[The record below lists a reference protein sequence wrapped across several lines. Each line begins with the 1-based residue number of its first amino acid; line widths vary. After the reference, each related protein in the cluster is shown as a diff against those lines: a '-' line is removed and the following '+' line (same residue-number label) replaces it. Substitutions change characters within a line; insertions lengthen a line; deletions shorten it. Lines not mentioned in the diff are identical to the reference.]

1 MSAES
6 ETPVPAS
13 AEAPETEAAPET
25 LPLEGSSREAS
36 SPETETET
44 EPVALTPPEMDR
56 YECRACG
63 YTYEPVKGDDRGK
76 VPAGIPFEEVPNTW
90 KCPVCAAPKTQFSN
104 IGPAGSPSGFKENLN
119 YGLGVNRMTPGQ
131 KNILIFGSLA
141 LAVLFFLSLY
151 GLR

>member
-13 AEAPETEAAPET
+13 AEAPETEAAPEAS
-25 LPLEGSSREAS
+25 LPEGS
-36 SPETETET
+36 SPETLSPEP
-44 EPVALTPPEMDR
+44 EPVELTPQEMDC

-63 YTYEPVKGDDRGK
+63 YTYEPVKGDNRGK
-76 VPAGIPFEEVPNTW
+76 IAAGVPFEEVPGNW
-90 KCPVCAAPKTQFSN
+90 KCPVCAAPKSQFSN
-104 IGPAGSPSGFKENLN
+104 IGPVGSPSGFKENLN

-131 KNILIFGSLA
+131 KNLLIFGSLA